1 MRKTITKTYHKT
13 RVSFSYV
20 EVLTGKT
27 FTQQIYLDNWLNNMS
42 YINTQVNT
50 ILNKNI
56 GDSFKVYSINS
67 VEHVSIRAY
76 ISDENF
82 LKLATI
88 DKQSI
93 VVIKKL
99 R

>member
-20 EVLTGKT
+20 EILTGKT
-27 FTQQIYLDNWLNNMS
+27 YTKEIYLDNWLNNMS
-42 YINTQVNT
+42 YINTQ
-50 ILNKNI
+50 LNNICKNEMETEA
-56 GDSFKVYSINS
+56 KVYSINS
-67 VEHVSIRAY
+67 VEHVSIRYY

-88 DKQSI
+88 DEQSI

>member
-1 MRKTITKTYHKT
+1 MRKTISKTYHKT

-27 FTQQIYLDNWLNNMS
+27 FTQEIYLDNWLHNMT
-42 YINTQVNT
+42 YINTQVNA
-50 ILNKNI
+50 ILKKDT
-56 GDSFKVYSINS
+56 GESFKVYSINS
-67 VEHVSIRAY
+67 VEHVSIKYY
-76 ISDENF
+76 ISYANF

-88 DKQSI
+88 DDQSI

-99 R
+99 M

>member
-13 RVSFSYV
+13 RLSFSYV

-27 FTQQIYLDNWLNNMS
+27 FTQEIYLDNWLNNMS
-42 YINTQVNT
+42 YINTQVNN
-50 ILNKNI
+50 ILKKDT
-56 GDSFKVYSINS
+56 GESFKVYSINS
-67 VEHVSIRAY
+67 VEHVSVKAS
-76 ISDENF
+76 ISDSDF

-88 DKQSI
+88 DDKSI